1 MAQLIG
7 ESYRVERQGTSRQLH
22 PINHTLGFFRRVEL
36 NKYSIVTGFNIV
48 FSGCGWAWHSLSM
61 YIANVLRVAK
71 TMAFLATIVE

>member
-48 FSGCGWAWHSLSM
+48 FSDCG
-61 YIANVLRVAK
+61 
-71 TMAFLATIVE
+71 